1 MKRACCAERSSYGCQ
16 DVAETSLTRPRPG
29 PSYDQHDQV
38 VRPPSGYASF
48 CCPLRPTSLCA
59 AAPGCHG
66 SPDHGPADLGP
77 ADHGPPDHGPPNHGQ
92 ADHGPPDRCPA
103 DQGRAD
109 LCPADGRWSDYL
121 SAAGAAAPVTVS
133 SSFCSPVQ
141 SARGA
146 KRRAASSSTLS
157 SDVLPDIVAMIRH
170 SPTAITPL
178 DPPTCCVPT
187 RLGSGSISHLSA
199 RTSLPRHH
207 HHHQQWQQW
216 QVDELDDPLSAVIA
230 MYNLEDQADTDA
242 DLDCNQV
249 VVRHSDNFVEQPWTA
264 DQLGGEFSCDELAT
278 PEHELAEIEQQLASF
293 MHRSQLTDYADL
305 QHSSQPTAVT
315 DLQHNS
321 QSTAV
326 TDLQHSSQPTA
337 VTDHVLN
344 AVAGDDGSPSVAAAD
359 VPLVCLWLNCGQLFF
374 TQDQLVQ
381 HIELH
386 VDQRSPDVATS
397 SRACVSDEYVC
408 QWADCSRLCRPFNAR
423 YKLLIH
429 MRVHSGEKPH
439 KCTVSDKFHCTDP
452 TRPDPTRLEKN
463 TRTCRRPAR
472 TQRTLSETRVGPV
485 WWNLD
490 LTPHHHCLLFS
501 PHDA

>member
-1 MKRACCAERSSYGCQ
+1 
-16 DVAETSLTRPRPG
+16 
-29 PSYDQHDQV
+29 
-38 VRPPSGYASF
+38 
-48 CCPLRPTSLCA
+48 
-59 AAPGCHG
+59 
-66 SPDHGPADLGP
+66 
-77 ADHGPPDHGPPNHGQ
+77 
-92 ADHGPPDRCPA
+92 
-103 DQGRAD
+103 
-109 LCPADGRWSDYL
+109 
-121 SAAGAAAPVTVS
+121 
-133 SSFCSPVQ
+133 
-141 SARGA
+141 
-146 KRRAASSSTLS
+146 
-157 SDVLPDIVAMIRH
+157 
-170 SPTAITPL
+170 
-178 DPPTCCVPT
+178 
-187 RLGSGSISHLSA
+187 
-199 RTSLPRHH
+199 
-207 HHHQQWQQW
+207 
-216 QVDELDDPLSAVIA
+216 

-305 QHSSQPTAVT
+305 QHSSQP
-315 DLQHNS
+315 
-321 QSTAV
+321 TAV

-452 TRPDPTRLEKN
+452 TRPDPTGKKY
-463 TRTCRRPAR
+463 ADM
-472 TQRTLSETRVGPV
+472 SETRADPKDFVRDSGRARLV
-485 WWNLD
+485 EFGLNT
-490 LTPHHHCLLFS
+490 TPPLPSVFTARRITSSCS
-501 PHDA
+501 IQC

>member
-1 MKRACCAERSSYGCQ
+1 MKRACCAERSSYCCQ

-48 CCPLRPTSLCA
+48 SFPLRPTSLCA

-77 ADHGPPDHGPPNHGQ
+77 ADHSLPDHGRPNHDQ
-92 ADHGPPDRCPA
+92 ADHGPPDRGPA
-103 DQGRAD
+103 DQGPAD

-207 HHHQQWQQW
+207 HHQQWQQW

-249 VVRHSDNFVEQPWTA
+249 VVRHSDNFIEQPWTA

-293 MHRSQLTDYADL
+293 MHRSQLTDYA
-305 QHSSQPTAVT
+305 
-315 DLQHNS
+315 
-321 QSTAV
+321 
-326 TDLQHSSQPTA
+326 DLQHSSQPTA

-452 TRPDPTRLEKN
+452 TRPDPTGKKY
-463 TRTCRRPAR
+463 ADM
-472 TQRTLSETRVGPV
+472 SETRADPKDFVRDSGRARLV
-485 WWNLD
+485 EFGLNT
-490 LTPHHHCLLFS
+490 TPPLPSVFTARRITSSCS
-501 PHDA
+501 IQC